1 MFTLFV
7 LLRDDN
13 HAVNND
19 LLACGLKQHFP
30 WYSDFALSTET
41 LIFRRYL
48 AGSGKERLAG
58 AVRDS

>member
-19 LLACGLKQHFP
+19 SLAGRLKQHFP

-41 LIFRRYL
+41 LIFPSL
-48 AGSGKERLAG
+48 SLLVLEGKG
-58 AVRDS
+58 